1 MTVEKA
7 ASPAT
12 VPASPRERYNA
23 FIARHDIAWELS
35 MGALAIVFVALGFL
49 IDEASAGAK
58 PGLELL
64 ELAITA
70 VFVAEFA
77 SRFLAAHDRRQYLRG
92 HWIDLVAL
100 IPPIRAARVL
110 RLLRLLRLVRA
121 FAGVYR
127 AALHIQGLARH
138 RGFAW
143 LVVAWL
149 AVMVICSIALYAA
162 EHGINKA
169 IDSPFDALWWGV
181 VTLSTVGY
189 GDVYPITPEGRL
201 AAMVLMLLGIG
212 LFSAMT
218 ATATSYLISTGRP
231 HDESR
236 GGHLVEEIERL
247 ADLREQGSLTDE
259 EFTAAK
265 RRLLP

>member
-1 MTVEKA
+1 M
-7 ASPAT
+7 
-12 VPASPRERYNA
+12 RR
-23 FIARHDIAWELS
+23 ARAPS
-35 MGALAIVFVALGFL
+35 
-49 IDEASAGAK
+49 
-58 PGLELL
+58 PGLELV
-64 ELAITA
+64 ELAITG

-77 SRFLAAHDRRQYLRG
+77 TRFVAAHDRVQYLRG

-100 IPPIRAARVL
+100 TPPIRAARVL

-127 AALHIQGLARH
+127 AVLHLQGMASH
-138 RGFAW
+138 RGLAW

-169 IDSPFDALWWGV
+169 IDSPFDALWWGI

-212 LFSAMT
+212 LFSAIT
-218 ATATSYLISTGRP
+218 ATATSYMISTGRP

-236 GGHLVEEIERL
+236 GGHLVEEMERL
-247 ADLREQGSLTDE
+247 AALREQGSLSDE
-259 EFTAAK
+259 EFTQAK
-265 RRLLP
+265 SRLLR

>member
-1 MTVEKA
+1 MGLPTTPELHAQRAYLGVHL
-7 ASPAT
+7 ASEADRFT
-12 VPASPRERYNA
+12 GTPRQLEHLLDFLGRES
-23 FIARHDIAWELS
+23 IPEQH
-35 MGALAIVFVALGFL
+35 VFEDG
-49 IDEASAGAK
+49 
-58 PGLELL
+58 
-64 ELAITA
+64 
-70 VFVAEFA
+70 
-77 SRFLAAHDRRQYLRG
+77 
-92 HWIDLVAL
+92 
-100 IPPIRAARVL
+100 
-110 RLLRLLRLVRA
+110 RLL
-121 FAGVYR
+121 
-127 AALHIQGLARH
+127 

-143 LVVAWL
+143 LIVAWL

-212 LFSAMT
+212 LFSAIT

-236 GGHLVEEIERL
+236 GGNLVEEIERL
-247 ADLREQGSLTDE
+247 AMLREQGSLTDDE
-259 EFTAAK
+259 SAEAK
-265 RRLLP
+265 RRLLR